1 MRNSDTEVVTVR
13 RLVPSAFLTGMN
25 KPELLGSVPSVLTA
39 SAMDR
44 SQPIKARTV
53 GRAMVISS
61 ICIILGGFLLRAVII
76 AGGQII

>member
-1 MRNSDTEVVTVR
+1 
-13 RLVPSAFLTGMN
+13 
-25 KPELLGSVPSVLTA
+25 LTA